1 MYIVG
6 IILNYAASM
15 STLRT
20 LTGLGEDAA
29 LVDGGLPADEGRL
42 PCLLLV

>member
-6 IILNYAASM
+6 IILNYAAI
-15 STLRT
+15 T
-20 LTGLGEDAA
+20 LTGLGEDAP
-29 LVDGGLPADEGRL
+29 LVDGGLPADEGGL